1 MKTAQLRLDN
11 RISELD
17 RLRGFLENTV
27 VKQWSIPPAV
37 GMSVN
42 LALEEAF
49 ANIVQYAFDDQG
61 PHEIELLF
69 ELRDKQLVI
78 TITDDGH
85 TFDPTKKDAPDTTLP
100 AGDRPVGGLGIL
112 LVRKIM
118 DEVWYKRIDNIN
130 QLTLTKK
137 IN

>member
-1 MKTAQLRLDN
+1 MKTAQLTLDN

-17 RLRGFLENTV
+17 KLRELLEETV
-27 VKQWSIPPAV
+27 VEQWGISPAV

-49 ANIVQYAFDDQG
+49 ANIVQYAFDDQE
-61 PHEIELLF
+61 PHEIDLLF
-69 ELRDKQLVI
+69 QLKDKQLVI
-78 TITDDGH
+78 TIRDDGH
-85 TFDPTKKDAPDTTLP
+85 AFDPTKKDAPDTSLP
-100 AGDRPVGGLGIL
+100 AGERPIGGLGIF
-112 LVRKIM
+112 LVKKIM
-118 DEVWYKRIDNIN
+118 DEVTYNRIDNIN